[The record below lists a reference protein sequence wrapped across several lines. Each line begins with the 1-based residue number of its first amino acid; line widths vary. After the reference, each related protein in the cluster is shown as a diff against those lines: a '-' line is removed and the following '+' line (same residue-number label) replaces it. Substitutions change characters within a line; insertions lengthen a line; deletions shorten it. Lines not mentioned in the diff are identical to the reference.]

1 VCVYI
6 YIYVYMCIYIC
17 IYVYTYLHNI
27 YLRRYF
33 LGSVFLVELAPAVRG
48 SCAKSKLPTISFTRY
63 ISSRW
68 SRDLDR
74 FLGTKTDFHVILS
87 WRKRTKHRMRM
98 EKNTRNS
105 RNKLARHPNRCLKTQ
120 PRWGS
125 GRFFSA
131 TLGSLHVIS
140 CFHVQIMPFS

>member
-1 VCVYI
+1 
-6 YIYVYMCIYIC
+6 MCQ
-17 IYVYTYLHNI
+17 
-27 YLRRYF
+27 
-33 LGSVFLVELAPAVRG
+33 
-48 SCAKSKLPTISFTRY
+48 SKLPTISFTRY

-105 RNKLARHPNRCLKTQ
+105 RNNLARHPNRCLKTQ

-125 GRFFSA
+125 GRFFFSNA
-131 TLGSLHVIS
+131 RKFACNFMFSCSDHAIFLIRLHHVVLKGKS
-140 CFHVQIMPFS
+140 CMAHMINKLHGNKLQQSITNIFFC